1 MQLSLKYDLPFTT
14 ITIAYKGETLEIP
27 DVLVDTGSASTI
39 LAADIVAAIQII
51 PIAEDV
57 LHTIRGVGGSEV
69 VFTRQIDYLKVGE
82 RSIAD
87 FEIEVGGMD
96 YGLQPNFSLR
106 KKSLIKRNNWN
117 PFWAWIFLFRQER
130 LSTCRK

>member
-1 MQLSLKYDLPFTT
+1 MKLSLKYDLPFTT
-14 ITIAYKGETLEIP
+14 ATIAYKRATLEIP
-27 DVLVDTGSASTI
+27 DVLVDTGSASTV
-39 LAADIVAAIQII
+39 LAADIVAAVQIT

-69 VFTRQIDYLKVGE
+69 VFTRRIDYLKVGE

-96 YGLQPNFSLR
+96 YGFQINGILGMDFLTQIGAIINLQEMR
-106 KKSLIKRNNWN
+106 I
-117 PFWAWIFLFRQER
+117 E
-130 LSTCRK
+130 